1 MEETSGGESV
11 GLLSALKN
19 IAATL
24 LAGGKTRLE
33 LFANEV
39 EVEKLRAIQLVLM
52 AQGVV
57 FCFGVGILLAVGLLV
72 ALFWEQRLAVLGI
85 LTVVFIAL
93 GGVFLARF
101 KQMSRRPDK
110 IFAASL
116 AELEEDMRQ
125 LKAMTA
131 HEPPA
136 R

>member
-1 MEETSGGESV
+1 MEETPGGESV

-19 IAATL
+19 ISATL

-85 LTVVFIAL
+85 LTVVFLGL

-101 KQMSRRPDK
+101 KQASHRPDK

-116 AELEEDMRQ
+116 AELEEDLRQ
-125 LKAMTA
+125 LKAMTG
-131 HEPPA
+131 HEPPT